1 MAHRYVGTPFIIL
14 YLYLYLLY
22 FTILLLLD
30 RIKLRINT
38 KLNLYDS
45 VSREITCCYPDNP
58 VGAQFTVSLPDR
70 SRCIVCRI
78 FYTRLICS
86 IKCANTKGSVRLNDI
101 CTATQHRFTFMPN
114 HLKVVRWSEGVP
126 CWRVQSEKKKFEIWS
141 LKFVRNAF
149 LAFKKEACNEPR
161 HLQSSK
167 YCLKRTI
174 FLLFDHYILV
184 YITTY
189 RYSGLYFLF
198 ILYFTR
204 TDRNCFF
211 ARIAHICFSPN
222 ARSTVGWGLPSSAP
236 YSFGHAYCR

>member
-30 RIKLRINT
+30 RIKFRINT

-58 VGAQFTVSLPDR
+58 VGAQFLLGQQIVHTAYGVRVVWGGGSVSLPDR
-70 SRCIVCRI
+70 SRCIVCGI
-78 FYTRLICS
+78 FYIRLICS

-126 CWRVQSEKKKFEIWS
+126 CWRVQSEKKN
-141 LKFVRNAF
+141 LKFGA
-149 LAFKKEACNEPR
+149 
-161 HLQSSK
+161 SS
-167 YCLKRTI
+167 
-174 FLLFDHYILV
+174 
-184 YITTY
+184 
-189 RYSGLYFLF
+189 S
-198 ILYFTR
+198 
-204 TDRNCFF
+204 
-211 ARIAHICFSPN
+211 
-222 ARSTVGWGLPSSAP
+222 
-236 YSFGHAYCR
+236 